1 MPKSVSTASPPT
13 GQAPHRRVAAAL
25 AGLLTLGAS
34 ATVAAP
40 ATTVPYIKVDQFGYL
55 TGMSKVAVVV
65 DPQVGYNAAEAFSP
79 GLSANQYQVRR
90 WADDISVLSGT
101 LVPWKAGA
109 TQVQSGDRG
118 WHFNFSALTT
128 AGSYYVYD
136 TVNKV
141 GSGRFEIGPNVY
153 DAVLKQ
159 ALRMYYYQRLNT
171 PKVLPYAEAKWTDAA
186 AFEGKNQDRYA
197 TSRWAK
203 GNAAT
208 ARDLSGGWMDAGDTN
223 KYVTFARSA
232 VLRLLDAYRMN
243 PVVFGDN
250 FGLPESGNGVPDVL
264 DEVKW
269 ELEFLKRMQNATGTG
284 GLFLKVGVDGTAKDA
299 TPLST
304 DTSPRYYLPEC
315 TSSTLAGSAMFAA
328 ANVVYKGIASQ
339 ATYGADLLKR
349 AEAAW
354 ARAKVTT
361 FGFTTFQTDCDDLDV
376 RAGDADHDAGEQLDS
391 ALLAAISLY
400 EATGK
405 AEYKAFIEGN
415 YTRGEPYRSSPWW
428 WSPYSSS
435 NQVAL
440 LRFADMAGVS
450 VAVRDDIKRM
460 KGVNDSTL
468 SIDDF
473 KAGTD
478 LYRAHISDNEY
489 NWGHNSLRA
498 NAASNNLDF
507 VTFKIN
513 PANAAPY
520 REIAE
525 QHLHWLHGANPLGL
539 VMLSNMAAYGAES
552 SVNEIYHGW
561 FHDGSVWDNA
571 KTSAKGPPPG
581 FLSGGPNPN
590 YSGSVAGITN
600 QPRQKAYKDWNT
612 GWPENSWELTEPG
625 IYSQADYVH
634 LLARLMTLTAP
645 DLQPPTAP
653 TKLGVSSIK
662 PQSTTATLIWTP
674 STDNVGVTGYDL
686 YRGTVL
692 IAANLGGSS
701 TTLNNLNCATS
712 YTLTLR
718 ARDAAGNTSAA
729 SNTLSF
735 TTAACPTADT
745 PVYGEALGAG
755 WNDWSWGTVRN
766 VANTTPVKVGTRSLK
781 VDYTGWGGVSLS
793 HTTGVP
799 VSLTSTVR
807 FWAYSPVT
815 APLRVYVQTGDDVA
829 EASSYFVTLPSGV
842 WTDVVVNRA
851 QIGNPNLIKRLTIQ
865 LYGAAA
871 TTVYLDEVRITK

>member
-1 MPKSVSTASPPT
+1 MNTVQSHRAGRSDRCRRLVALAMLPLAAGWSTA
-13 GQAPHRRVAAAL
+13 H
-25 AGLLTLGAS
+25 
-34 ATVAAP
+34 AAP
-40 ATTVPYIKVDQFGYL
+40 TTTVPYIKVDQFGYL
-55 TGMSKVAVVV
+55 NSMGKVAIVV

-79 GLSANQYQVRR
+79 GLAANQYQVRR
-90 WADDISVLSGT
+90 WGDDVVALSGT

-109 TQVQSGDRG
+109 THVQSGDRG

-128 AGSYYVYD
+128 TGSYYVYD

-153 DAVLKQ
+153 DAVLRQ
-159 ALRMYYYQRLNT
+159 AMRMYYYQRLNT
-171 PKVLPYAEAKWTDAA
+171 PKVVPFAEAKWTDTASY
-186 AFEGKNQDRYA
+186 EGKNQDRYA

-223 KYVTFARSA
+223 KYVTFAQSA

-243 PVVFGDN
+243 PRVFGDN
-250 FGLPESGNGVPDVL
+250 FGIPESGNGVPDVL

-269 ELEFLKRMQNATGTG
+269 ELEFLKRMQNASGTN

-299 TPLST
+299 TPLSL

-315 TSSTLAGSAMFAA
+315 TSSTLAGSAMFAGA
-328 ANVVYKGIASQ
+328 SVVYKGIASQ
-339 ATYGADLLKR
+339 AAYGADLLTR

-354 ARAKVTT
+354 TRAKVTT
-361 FGFTTFQTDCDDLDV
+361 FSFTTFQTDCDDLDL
-376 RAGDADHDAGEQLDS
+376 RAGDADYDAGAQLDS
-391 ALLAAISLY
+391 ALLAAVYLY

-405 AEYKAFIEGN
+405 AEYRTFVESN

-450 VAVRDDIKRM
+450 VAVRDDIKHM
-460 KGVNDSTL
+460 KSVNDSTL

-489 NWGHNSLRA
+489 NWGHNSIRA

-513 PANAAPY
+513 PANAALY
-520 REIAE
+520 RDIAE

-561 FHDGSVWDNA
+561 FSDGSVWDNA
-571 KTSAKGPPPG
+571 KTSAKGPAPG
-581 FLSGGPNPN
+581 FLTGGPNPN

-600 QPRQKAYKDWNT
+600 QPRQKAFKDWNA
-612 GWPENSWELTEPG
+612 GWPENSWEISEPA
-625 IYSQADYVH
+625 IYAQAAYVH
-634 LLARLMTLTAP
+634 LLARLMVPTVPDTTA
-645 DLQPPTAP
+645 PTAP
-653 TKLGVSSIK
+653 TKLALSGSSL
-662 PQSTTATLIWTP
+662 SGTTAVLTWAS

-686 YRGTVL
+686 HRGTVL
-692 IAANLGGSS
+692 LAANLSGNT
-701 TTLNNLNCATS
+701 TTLGNLNCATS
-712 YTLTLR
+712 YSLTLR
-718 ARDAAGNTSAA
+718 ARDAAGNASAA

-735 TTAACPTADT
+735 TTAACPTANTLLYGDT
-745 PVYGEALGAG
+745 LSAG
-755 WNDWSWGTVRN
+755 WNDWSWSSTRDY
-766 VANTTPVKVGTRSLK
+766 ANATPVKVGTRSLK
-781 VDYTGWGGVSLS
+781 ANYAGWGALSLQHPS
-793 HTTGVP
+793 GIP
-799 VSLTSTVR
+799 VSATSTVR

-815 APLRVYVQTGDDVA
+815 APLQIYVQTRDDATDVTPR
-829 EASSYFVTLPSGV
+829 FVTLPAGV
-842 WTDVVVNRA
+842 WTDVVVTRS
-851 QIGNPNLIKRLTIQ
+851 QMGNPNLVKRLTIQ
-865 LYGAAA
+865 LYSATP
-871 TTVYLDEVRITK
+871 TTVVLDEVRITK

>member
-1 MPKSVSTASPPT
+1 MNRVQSQRTRRINRCRCLVALTVLPLAAGLSTA
-13 GQAPHRRVAAAL
+13 H
-25 AGLLTLGAS
+25 
-34 ATVAAP
+34 AAP
-40 ATTVPYIKVDQFGYL
+40 TTTVPYIKVDQFGYL
-55 TGMSKVAVVV
+55 TGMRKVAIVV
-65 DPQVGYNAAEAFSP
+65 DPQAGYNAAEAFSP
-79 GLSANQYQVRR
+79 GVAANQYQVRR
-90 WADDISVLSGT
+90 WTDDIPVLTGT

-109 TQVQSGDRG
+109 THVQSGDRG
-118 WHFNFSALTT
+118 WHFDFSALTT
-128 AGSYYVYD
+128 AGAYYVYD

-141 GSGRFEIGPNVY
+141 GSGRFEIGQNVY
-153 DAVLKQ
+153 DAVLRQ
-159 ALRMYYYQRLNT
+159 AMRMYYYQRLNT

-186 AFEGKNQDRYA
+186 AYEGKSQDRYA

-203 GNAAT
+203 GTAAT

-223 KYVTFARSA
+223 KYTTFAQSA
-232 VLRLLDAYRMN
+232 VLQLLNAYRMN
-243 PVVFGDN
+243 PAVFGDN
-250 FGLPESGNGVPDVL
+250 VGIPESGNGVPDLL

-284 GLFLKVGVDGTAKDA
+284 GLFLKVGVDGTARDA
-299 TPLST
+299 TPLSL

-315 TSSTLAGSAMFAA
+315 TSSTLAGSAMFAGA
-328 ANVVYKGIASQ
+328 SVVYKGIASQ
-339 ATYGADLLKR
+339 AAYGADLLTR

-354 ARAKVTT
+354 TRAKATT
-361 FGFTTFQTDCDDLDV
+361 FSFTTFQTQCDDLDI
-376 RAGDADHDAGEQLDS
+376 RAGDADVDAGGQLDS
-391 ALLAAISLY
+391 ALLAAIYLY

-405 AEYKAFIEGN
+405 AEYRTFVEAN

-468 SIDDF
+468 SVDDF

-513 PANAAPY
+513 PANAALY
-520 REIAE
+520 QEIAQ

-539 VMLSNMAAYGAES
+539 VMLTNMAAYGAES

-561 FHDGSVWDNA
+561 FSEGSVWDSA
-571 KTSAKGPPPG
+571 KTSAKGPAPG
-581 FLSGGPNPN
+581 FLTGGPNPN

-612 GWPENSWELTEPG
+612 GWPENSWEISEPA
-625 IYSQADYVH
+625 IYAQATYVH
-634 LLARLMTLTAP
+634 LLARLMVPTVPDTTA
-645 DLQPPTAP
+645 PTAP
-653 TKLGVSSIK
+653 TRLALSSASPLG
-662 PQSTTATLIWTP
+662 TTAVLTWAS

-686 YRGTVL
+686 HRGTAL
-692 IAANLGGSS
+692 LAANLSGNT
-701 TTLNNLNCATS
+701 TTLSNLNCATS
-712 YTLTLR
+712 YALTLR
-718 ARDAAGNTSAA
+718 ARDAAGNASAA
-729 SNTLSF
+729 SNTLTF
-735 TTAACPTADT
+735 TTAACPKADAS
-745 PVYGEALGAG
+745 VYSDALGTG
-755 WNDWSWGTVRN
+755 WNDWSWASVRN
-766 VANTTPVKVGTRSLK
+766 YANTTPIKVGTRSLR

-799 VSLTSTVR
+799 VSPTSTVR
-807 FWAYSPVT
+807 FWTYSPVT

-829 EASSYFVTLPSGV
+829 ESGSYFVTLPAGV
-842 WTDVVVNRA
+842 WTDVVVNRT
-851 QIGNPNLIKRLTIQ
+851 QMGSPNLIKRLTVQ

-871 TTVYLDEVRITK
+871 TTVYLDQVRITK